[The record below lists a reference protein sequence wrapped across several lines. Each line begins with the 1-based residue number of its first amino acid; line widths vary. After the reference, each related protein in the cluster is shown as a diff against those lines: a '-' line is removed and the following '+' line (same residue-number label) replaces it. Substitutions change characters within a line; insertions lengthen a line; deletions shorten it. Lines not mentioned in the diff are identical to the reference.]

1 MSTVSIRLP
10 EGVHRKLQEIAVR
23 EDVSLDKLLA
33 TAAAEK
39 VDAMMSVEYLEE
51 QARLADPNVLRR
63 MLNRVPRVPPVPGD
77 EILPVR
83 RKRKGRVAGRA
94 AGARSRTRGR

>member
-23 EDVSLDKLLA
+23 EDTSLDKLVA

-39 VDAMMSVEYLEE
+39 IDAMLSVEYLEE
-51 QARLADPNVLRR
+51 QARLADPDVLRR
-63 MLNRVPRVPPVPGD
+63 MMSRVPRVPPVPGD

-83 RKRKGRVAGRA
+83 GKRKGRVSGRPA
-94 AGARSRTRGR
+94 SARSRRTGR